1 MEPEELP
8 QGHSPRVQVELHQEL
23 SQGDGVTSGFQ
34 FEGEDNH
41 FSYYN
46 EAN

>member
-1 MEPEELP
+1 MEPEELQ
-8 QGHSPRVQVELHQEL
+8 QGQSPRIQVELRQEL

-34 FEGEDNH
+34 FEGDHNH

-46 EAN
+46 EAD